1 MQWKAK
7 LQETLDLSKS
17 IIANQGTVPM
27 IEMSISLTT
36 VFEKPLIS
44 SVFKNES
51 GQIGFSVVRV
61 LSKRFLESFG
71 FSTKL
76 SDIQIDTL
84 TVDILEYF
92 SYETLEDIILFLKM
106 ARTGKLGSTNRG
118 VDSNLILGVWAP
130 AYLELKSIEREKIIQ
145 KEKQEKNNETLPIES
160 VRKAYEK
167 LNGNTFEKR
176 VLDYIDKI
184 TQNINREQ
192 LEVLILEWNNDPE
205 KKEFIRDLKRKRL
218 TIK

>member
-145 KEKQEKNNETLPIES
+145 KEKQENNNETLSIES